1 MPRLRRLRLVVVL
14 LLATGAGAAAR
25 CAPKEDAAPHLS
37 PEQRGEALFTK
48 ETFGGN
54 GRVCSTCHEL
64 EQFGTITPHFVQ
76 QAFAKDPSG
85 PLFRPID
92 SDDGVGT
99 SYKRLMEHATVRIPI
114 ELPTRTA
121 SGRGIRLCDDPA
133 KTSIIVNRGNPSVF
147 NMALEMH
154 IMHDGREGA
163 NLETQAANAV
173 KTHNQTARALTP
185 EETSAIAAFQRSL
198 FSHEAIKAFLRK
210 GTAPKLPDG
219 NTPSEKRGRAFFEP
233 QRPCGLCHSGP
244 MLNRTSEKHDFVV
257 GSAFESSGVGVEP
270 GNPNPKYRWCYVDLA
285 TNTIVPGPT
294 GTREVF
300 KHPVSDPG
308 LGLVAGVSEFRG
320 SNGSVQFAFM
330 PNESVPA
337 FAGPTFKIPTLWGV
351 PDTAPYFHDNSAKD
365 LEAVLVQYNF
375 LFRLIPSLAAHVG
388 CKPKATEC
396 LSKED
401 RADIISFMQLLSF
414 EKRKKPGGAS

>member
-1 MPRLRRLRLVVVL
+1 VVL
-14 LLATGAGAAAR
+14 LAIGAAAAGR
-25 CAPKEDAAPHLS
+25 CVSRKEAVSRLA
-37 PEQRGEALFTK
+37 PEQRGEVLFTK

-64 EQFGTITPHFVQ
+64 EQFGTITPQLVQ
-76 QAFAKDPSG
+76 QAFTKDPTG

-99 SYKRLMEHATVRIPI
+99 SYTRLLEHATVRIPI

-121 SGRGIRLCDDPA
+121 SGLGIRKCDDPA
-133 KTSIIVNRGNPSVF
+133 NTSIVLNRGNPSVF

-163 NLETQAANAV
+163 SLETQAANAV
-173 KTHNQTARALTP
+173 KTHNQPARALTP
-185 EETSAIAAFQRSL
+185 EEVTAIAAFQRSL
-198 FSHEAIKAFLRK
+198 FSHEAIKTFLQK
-210 GTAPKLPDG
+210 GTAPALPDG
-219 NTPSEKRGRAFFEP
+219 TTPSERRGRAFFEP
-233 QRPCGLCHSGP
+233 QRQCGICHSGP
-244 MLNRTSEKHDFVV
+244 MLNRTSEKHEFVV

-270 GNPNPKYRWCYVDLA
+270 GNPNPKHRWCYVDLA
-285 TNTIVPGPT
+285 TNTIVSGPT
-294 GTREVF
+294 GSREVF
-300 KHPVSDPG
+300 KQPVSDPG
-308 LGLVAGVSEFRG
+308 LGLVAGVTEFRG
-320 SNGSVQFAFM
+320 ADGSVQFAFT
-330 PNESVPA
+330 PNENVPA

-365 LEAVLVQYNF
+365 LEAVLNQYNF

-388 CKPKATEC
+388 CKPKASEC
-396 LSKED
+396 LTKED

-414 EKRKKPGGAS
+414 EKRRKPGR

>member
-1 MPRLRRLRLVVVL
+1 V
-14 LLATGAGAAAR
+14 
-25 CAPKEDAAPHLS
+25 PKEDAAPQLS
-37 PEQRGEALFTK
+37 PEQRGETLFTR

-64 EQFGTITPHFVQ
+64 EQFGTITPRFVE

-99 SYKRLMEHATVRIPI
+99 SYKRLIEHATVRIPI

-121 SGRGIRLCDDPA
+121 TGRGIRRCDDPTN
-133 KTSIIVNRGNPSVF
+133 TSIVVNRGNPSVF

-163 NLETQAANAV
+163 SLETQAANAV
-173 KTHNQTARALTP
+173 KTHNQPARALTP
-185 EETSAIAAFQRSL
+185 DEVAAIAAFQRSL
-198 FSHEAIKAFLRK
+198 FSHEVIKTFLRT
-210 GTAPKLPDG
+210 GTPPRLPDG
-219 NTPSEKRGRAFFEP
+219 NTPSQKRGRAFFEP
-233 QRPCGLCHSGP
+233 KRQCGVCHSGP
-244 MLNRTSEKHDFVV
+244 MLNRTSEEHEFVA
-257 GSAFESSGVGVEP
+257 GSAFESSGVGIEP

-285 TNTIVPGPT
+285 TNAIVPGPT
-294 GTREVF
+294 GSRDAF

-308 LGLVAGVSEFRG
+308 LALVPGVNEYRATP
-320 SNGSVQFAFM
+320 NGVVQFI
-330 PNESVPA
+330 PNETLVELAPP
-337 FAGPTFKIPTLWGV
+337 GVFKIPTLWGT

-365 LEAVLVQYNF
+365 FEAVLVQYNF

-396 LSKED
+396 LSKAD
-401 RADIISFMQLLSF
+401 RDDIINFLQLLSF

>member
-1 MPRLRRLRLVVVL
+1 VPRL
-14 LLATGAGAAAR
+14 A
-25 CAPKEDAAPHLS
+25 

-64 EQFGTITPHFVQ
+64 EQFGTITPQFVQ
-76 QAFAKDPSG
+76 HAFAKDPTG

-99 SYKRLMEHATVRIPI
+99 TYTRLLEHATVRIPI
-114 ELPTRTA
+114 ELPTHTA
-121 SGRGIRLCDDPA
+121 SGLGIRKCDDPA
-133 KTSIIVNRGNPSVF
+133 NTSIVLNRGNPSVF

-163 NLETQAANAV
+163 SLETQAANAV
-173 KTHNQTARALTP
+173 KTHNQPARALTP
-185 EETSAIAAFQRSL
+185 EEVTAIAAFQRSL
-198 FSHEAIKAFLRK
+198 FSHEAIKTFLQK
-210 GTAPKLPDG
+210 GTAPALPDG
-219 NTPSEKRGRAFFEP
+219 TTPSERRGRAFFEP
-233 QRPCGLCHSGP
+233 HRQCGICHSGP
-244 MLNRTSEKHDFVV
+244 MLNRTSEKHEFVV

-270 GNPNPKYRWCYVDLA
+270 GNPNPKHRWCYVDLA

-294 GTREVF
+294 GSREVF
-300 KHPVSDPG
+300 KQPVSDPG
-308 LGLVAGVSEFRG
+308 LGLVAGVTEFRG
-320 SNGSVQFAFM
+320 ANGSVQFAFTA
-330 PNESVPA
+330 NENVPA

-365 LEAVLVQYNF
+365 LEAVLNQYNF
-375 LFRLIPSLAAHVG
+375 LFRFIPSLAARVG
-388 CKPKATEC
+388 CKPKASEC

-401 RADIISFMQLLSF
+401 RADIISFMQVLSF
-414 EKRKKPGGAS
+414 EKRRKPGG